1 MSGVP
6 ALESLL
12 VIALATCALPC
23 QAQGS
28 GYWTDAWRG
37 WHFYELPEEPEGP
50 APRPVARPASA
61 ATASAVP
68 DRASVTRPPR
78 APELLE
84 FERLQKALEE
94 LRQIAIVQPSEA
106 NVRRYMALESQ
117 VVARASAFADV
128 ARRVAW
134 MQPELDPSLQG
145 RPVNALALEV
155 YDQQQAQSR
164 SRAVAALGRDHVLLF
179 FFRSDCPYCHAMA
192 PVLAAFAQQHGLRV
206 EAVTVDGG
214 SLPQYPQPRQDNGIA
229 RALQVSQVPALYLAQ
244 PGAGRITPIGFG
256 VLSQAQLLERL
267 GSLAEGAPGGAAGGV
282 VGVAAG
288 STALRND
295 LTTTAALPGP
305 TWGIKP

>member
-12 VIALATCALPC
+12 VIALASYALPC
-23 QAQGS
+23 PAQGS

-37 WHFYELPEEPEGP
+37 WHFYELPEEPGELEAP

-61 ATASAVP
+61 ASASAVP
-68 DRASVTRPPR
+68 DRASVTAPPR

-155 YDQQQAQSR
+155 YDQQQARSR
-164 SRAVAALGRDHVLLF
+164 SRAVAALARDHVLLF
-179 FFRSDCPYCHAMA
+179 FFRGDCPYCHAMA
-192 PVLAAFAQQHGLRV
+192 PVLAAFAGQHGLRV
-206 EAVTVDGG
+206 EAVSVDGG
-214 SLPQYPQPRQDNGIA
+214 ALPQFPQPRADNGIA

-244 PGAGRITPIGFG
+244 PGAGRITAIGFG

-267 GSLAEGAPGGAAGGV
+267 GSLAEGPPGSAASVAPLH
-282 VGVAAG
+282 
-288 STALRND
+288 SD

>member
-12 VIALATCALPC
+12 VIALASCALPC

-37 WHFYELPEEPEGP
+37 WHFYELPEEPGELEAP
-50 APRPVARPASA
+50 APRPVARPASSA
-61 ATASAVP
+61 AASAVP
-68 DRASVTRPPR
+68 DRASVTRPTR

-94 LRQIAIVQPSEA
+94 LRQIAIVQPSEV
-106 NVRRYMALESQ
+106 NVRRYMTLESQ

-155 YDQQQAQSR
+155 YDQQQARSR
-164 SRAVAALGRDHVLLF
+164 SRAVAALARDHVLLF

-192 PVLAAFAQQHGLRV
+192 PVLAAFAGQHGLRV
-206 EAVTVDGG
+206 EAVSVDGG
-214 SLPQYPQPRQDNGIA
+214 ALPQYPQPRADNGIA

-267 GSLAEGAPGGAAGGV
+267 GSLAEGPPGTSASVAP
-282 VGVAAG
+282 
-288 STALRND
+288 LRSD

>member
-12 VIALATCALPC
+12 VIALASCALPC

-37 WHFYELPEEPEGP
+37 WHFYELPEEP
-50 APRPVARPASA
+50 APRPVARPASSA
-61 ATASAVP
+61 AASAVP

-94 LRQIAIVQPSEA
+94 LRQIAIVQPSEV
-106 NVRRYMALESQ
+106 NVRRYMTLESQ

-155 YDQQQAQSR
+155 YDQQQARSR
-164 SRAVAALGRDHVLLF
+164 SRAVAALARDHVLLF

-192 PVLAAFAQQHGLRV
+192 PVLAAFAGQHGLRV
-206 EAVTVDGG
+206 EAVSVDGG
-214 SLPQYPQPRQDNGIA
+214 ALPQYPQPRADNGIA

-267 GSLAEGAPGGAAGGV
+267 GSLAEGPPGTSASVAP
-282 VGVAAG
+282 
-288 STALRND
+288 LRSD

>member
-12 VIALATCALPC
+12 VIALASCALPC
-23 QAQGS
+23 PAQGS

-37 WHFYELPEEPEGP
+37 WHFYELPEEPEELEAP

-61 ATASAVP
+61 AAASAVP
-68 DRASVTRPPR
+68 DRASVTRPTR

-106 NVRRYMALESQ
+106 NVRRYMTLESQ

-155 YDQQQAQSR
+155 YDQQQARSR
-164 SRAVAALGRDHVLLF
+164 SWAVAALARDHVLLF

-192 PVLAAFAQQHGLRV
+192 PVLAAFAGQHGLRV
-206 EAVTVDGG
+206 EAVSVDGG
-214 SLPQYPQPRQDNGIA
+214 ALPQYPQPRVDNGIA

-267 GSLAEGAPGGAAGGV
+267 GSLAEGPPGTSASVAP
-282 VGVAAG
+282 
-288 STALRND
+288 LRSD